1 MKKKVSVALVLAI
14 VLALLTIGA
23 LAALLGSKEFVG
35 NVLAP
40 KAAINASDKWTR
52 EEVREILR
60 IAEENGIALSEENL
74 ARLQSEDGYFKEE
87 LMRLFA
93 KVDLG
98 FYPSTWSLE
107 DQAWYDQLLVD
118 CGLNEE
124 RTRFLPEAGEI
135 GEEEALRI
143 AVEYIRSQYDPQA
156 DVLDKGIYLRHVV
169 YGLGADEAGNPIKRW
184 DIEYM

>member
-1 MKKKVSVALVLAI
+1 MRNNPVKRSIDANLAGLRVTERSRTMIMNTVGEEKPMKKKVSVALVLAI

-40 KAAINASDKWTR
+40 KAAINASDKWTQ
-52 EEVREILR
+52 EEVQEILR
-60 IAEENGIALSEENL
+60 IAEENGIALSDENL
-74 ARLQSEDGYFKEE
+74 ARLQSGDGYFKEE

-107 DQAWYDQLLVD
+107 DQAWYDQFLVD
-118 CGLNEE
+118 
-124 RTRFLPEAGEI
+124 RK
-135 GEEEALRI
+135 
-143 AVEYIRSQYDPQA
+143 S
-156 DVLDKGIYLRHVV
+156 VV
-169 YGLGADEAGNPIKRW
+169 
-184 DIEYM
+184 